1 MTNRNQNKSSD
12 DYYPGY
18 RHPKILIGYVV
29 WSYHRFTLSL
39 RDVSEQLLMRGIIV
53 SHETIR
59 EWSLVFG
66 QSYANKIKRRAPRRG
81 DKWHMDEMCLVMKG
95 KKHWLW
101 RAVDQEGYELD
112 ILLQSRKNKEA
123 AMRFFRKLL
132 KGLLYVPRVI
142 ITDKL
147 ASYGAAKREIL
158 PGVEH
163 RQHKGLNNRAENSH
177 QPTRQQEKQMR
188 KFKSPK
194 QAQRFLP
201 VHGQIRNLFGA
212 HRYKMAAND
221 QRAHLIAAWSQ
232 WQEIVMQERCA

>member
-1 MTNRNQNKSSD
+1 M
-12 DYYPGY
+12 
-18 RHPKILIGYVV
+18 
-29 WSYHRFTLSL
+29 
-39 RDVSEQLLMRGIIV
+39 
-53 SHETIR
+53 IR
-59 EWSLVFG
+59 EWNLTFG
-66 QSYANKIKRRAPRRG
+66 QTYANEIKRRAQRRG

-123 AMRFFRKLL
+123 ALRFFRKLL
-132 KGLLYVPRVI
+132 KGLLYAPRVI

-147 ASYGAAKREIL
+147 PSYGAAKKEIL

-212 HRYKMAAND
+212 HRYKMEANN
-221 QRAHLIAAWSQ
+221 QRNHLISSWNQ
-232 WQEIVMQERCA
+232 WQEIVMQAKCA

>member
-1 MTNRNQNKSSD
+1 VGNDKAAGRRSWVK
-12 DYYPGY
+12 Y
-18 RHPKILIGYVV
+18 R
-29 WSYHRFTLSL
+29 
-39 RDVSEQLLMRGIIV
+39 
-53 SHETIR
+53 
-59 EWSLVFG
+59 
-66 QSYANKIKRRAPRRG
+66 
-81 DKWHMDEMCLVMKG
+81 
-95 KKHWLW
+95 
-101 RAVDQEGYELD
+101 
-112 ILLQSRKNKEA
+112 RK
-123 AMRFFRKLL
+123 FL

-147 ASYGAAKREIL
+147 PSYGAAKKVIL

-201 VHGQIRNLFGA
+201 VHGQVRNLFGA

-221 QRAHLIAAWSQ
+221 QRAHLTASWNQ

>member
-1 MTNRNQNKSSD
+1 MANRNLDKASG
-12 DYYPGY
+12 DYYPVY
-18 RHPKILIGYVV
+18 RHPKVLIGYVV
-29 WSYHRFTLSL
+29 WSYHRFQLSL
-39 RDVSEQLLMRGIIV
+39 RDVSEQLMMRGIII
-53 SHETIR
+53 SYETIR
-59 EWSLVFG
+59 EWSLTFG
-66 QSYANKIKRRAPRRG
+66 QTYANEIKRRAPRRG

-95 KKHWLW
+95 KKYWLW

-123 AMRFFRKLL
+123 AKRFFKKLL

-147 ASYGAAKREIL
+147 PSYGAAKKEIL

-177 QPTRQQEKQMR
+177 QPTWQQEKQMR

-212 HRYKMAAND
+212 HRYKMTASE
-221 QRAHLIAAWSQ
+221 QRNHLIFAWDQ
-232 WQEIVMQERCA
+232 WQEIVIQAKCA

>member
-1 MTNRNQNKSSD
+1 MANRNLDKASG

-18 RHPKILIGYVV
+18 RHPKVLIGYVV
-29 WSYHRFTLSL
+29 WSYHRFQLSL
-39 RDVSEQLLMRGIIV
+39 RDVSEQLMMRGIVI
-53 SHETIR
+53 SYETIR
-59 EWSLVFG
+59 EWSLTFG
-66 QSYANKIKRRAPRRG
+66 QTYANEIKRRAPRRG

-95 KKHWLW
+95 KKYWLW

-123 AMRFFRKLL
+123 AKRFFKKLL

-147 ASYGAAKREIL
+147 PSYGAAKKEIL

-212 HRYKMAAND
+212 HRYKMTASE
-221 QRAHLIAAWSQ
+221 QRNHLIFASDQ
-232 WQEIVMQERCA
+232 WQETVIQAKCA

>member
-1 MTNRNQNKSSD
+1 MTNRNKNKAAG

-18 RHPKILIGYVV
+18 RHPKLLIGYVV

-39 RDVSEQLLMRGIIV
+39 RDVSEQLIMRMRGIAV
-53 SHETIR
+53 SYETIR
-59 EWSLVFG
+59 EWNLTFG
-66 QSYANKIKRRAPRRG
+66 QSDANEIKRRSPRRG
-81 DKWHMDEMCLVMKG
+81 DKWHMDEMCLVMNG
-95 KKHWLW
+95 KKYWLW

-123 AMRFFRKLL
+123 AKRFFVKLL

-163 RQHKGLNNRAENSH
+163 RQHKGLNNRGLRI
-177 QPTRQQEKQMR
+177 P
-188 KFKSPK
+188 
-194 QAQRFLP
+194 
-201 VHGQIRNLFGA
+201 INLLGSK
-212 HRYKMAAND
+212 RS
-221 QRAHLIAAWSQ
+221 R
-232 WQEIVMQERCA
+232 

>member
-1 MTNRNQNKSSD
+1 MVNRNKNKVAA
-12 DYYPGY
+12 DYYRGY

-39 RDVSEQLLMRGIIV
+39 RDVSEQLMMRGIIV

-59 EWSLVFG
+59 EWNLTFG
-66 QSYANKIKRRAPRRG
+66 QTYANEIKRRAPRRG

-101 RAVDQEGYELD
+101 RAVDQDGFELD

-123 AMRFFRKLL
+123 AKRFFRKLL

-147 ASYGAAKREIL
+147 PSYGAAKKEIL

-163 RQHKGLNNRAENSH
+163 RHHKGLNNRAENSH

-201 VHGQIRNLFGA
+201 VHGQVRNLFGA
-212 HRYKMAAND
+212 HRYRMEAND
-221 QRAHLIAAWSQ
+221 QRKHLIFAWDQ
-232 WQEIVMQERCA
+232 WQEIVTQAKCA

>member
-1 MTNRNQNKSSD
+1 MVNRNKNKAAG

-39 RDVSEQLLMRGIIV
+39 RDVSEQLMMRGIIV
-53 SHETIR
+53 SYETIR
-59 EWSLVFG
+59 EWNLTFG
-66 QSYANKIKRRAPRRG
+66 QTYANEIKRRAPRRG

-101 RAVDQEGYELD
+101 RAVDQDGFELD
-112 ILLQSRKNKEA
+112 ILLQSRKKKESA
-123 AMRFFRKLL
+123 KRFFVKLL
-132 KGLLYVPRVI
+132 RGLLYVPRVI

-163 RQHKGLNNRAENSH
+163 RQHKGLNNPAKTSH
-177 QPTRQQEKQMR
+177 QPTRHQEKQMR
-188 KFKSPK
+188 TFKSPK

-201 VHGQIRNLFGA
+201 VHGQVRNLFGA
-212 HRYKMAAND
+212 HRYKMGASD
-221 QRAHLIAAWSQ
+221 QRKHLIFALDQ
-232 WQEIVMQERCA
+232 WQEIVTQAKCA

>member
-1 MTNRNQNKSSD
+1 M
-12 DYYPGY
+12 
-18 RHPKILIGYVV
+18 
-29 WSYHRFTLSL
+29 LSL
-39 RDVSEQLLMRGIIV
+39 RDVSELLMMRGVVV

-59 EWSLVFG
+59 EWSLTFG
-66 QSYANKIKRRAPRRG
+66 QTYANEIKRRSPRRG

-101 RAVDQEGYELD
+101 RAVDQDGYELD
-112 ILLQSRKNKEA
+112 ILLQSRKNKKA
-123 AMRFFRKLL
+123 AKLFFRKLL

-147 ASYGAAKREIL
+147 PSYGAAKKEIL

-163 RQHKGLNNRAENSH
+163 RSHKRLNNRAENSH

-212 HRYKMAAND
+212 HRYKMSATD
-221 QRAHLIAAWSQ
+221 QRKHLIFAWDQ
-232 WQEIVMQERCA
+232 WQEIVSQAKCS

>member
-1 MTNRNQNKSSD
+1 M
-12 DYYPGY
+12 
-18 RHPKILIGYVV
+18 
-29 WSYHRFTLSL
+29 LSL
-39 RDVSEQLLMRGIIV
+39 RDISEQLMMRGIVV

-59 EWSLVFG
+59 EWNLTFG
-66 QSYANKIKRRAPRRG
+66 QTYANEIKRRAPRRG

-101 RAVDQEGYELD
+101 RAVDQDGLELD

-123 AMRFFRKLL
+123 AKRFFKKLL

-147 ASYGAAKREIL
+147 PSYGAANQEIV

-163 RQHKGLNNRAENSH
+163 RQRKGLNNRAENSH

-201 VHGQIRNLFGA
+201 VHRQVRNLFGA

-221 QRAHLIAAWSQ
+221 QRNHLIFAWEQ
-232 WQEIVMQERCA
+232 WQEIVTQAKCA

>member
-1 MTNRNQNKSSD
+1 MSQ
-12 DYYPGY
+12 
-18 RHPKILIGYVV
+18 
-29 WSYHRFTLSL
+29 
-39 RDVSEQLLMRGIIV
+39 RG
-53 SHETIR
+53 
-59 EWSLVFG
+59 
-66 QSYANKIKRRAPRRG
+66 RAPRRG

-95 KKHWLW
+95 KKYWLW

-123 AMRFFRKLL
+123 AKLFFKKLL

-147 ASYGAAKREIL
+147 PSYGAAKKEIL

-212 HRYKMAAND
+212 HRYKMTASE
-221 QRAHLIAAWSQ
+221 QRNHLIFAWDQ
-232 WQEIVMQERCA
+232 WQEIVIQAKCA

>member
-1 MTNRNQNKSSD
+1 MRNRTKKRNSVY
-12 DYYPGY
+12 YYPGY
-18 RHPKILIGYVV
+18 RHPKSLIGYVV
-29 WSYHRFTLSL
+29 WQYHRFMLSF
-39 RDVSEQLLMRGIIV
+39 RDVSELLMVRGIEV

-59 EWSLVFG
+59 EWSLTFG
-66 QSYANKIKRRAPRRG
+66 QTYAHEIKRRAPRRG

-112 ILLQSRKNKEA
+112 ILLQSRKDKGA
-123 AMRFFRKLL
+123 AKRFFKKLL
-132 KGLLYVPRVI
+132 KELRYVPRVI

-147 ASYGAAKREIL
+147 PSYGAAKREIL

-177 QPTRQQEKQMR
+177 QATRQQEKQMR

-194 QAQRFLP
+194 QAQRFIS
-201 VHGQIRNLFGA
+201 VHGQVRNFFGF

-221 QRAHLIAAWSQ
+221 QRAHLINSWNQ
-232 WQEIVMQERCA
+232 WNEIVALTTCA

>member
-1 MTNRNQNKSSD
+1 MTKRNPNRNSK
-12 DYYPGY
+12 DYYLGY
-18 RHPKILIGYVV
+18 RHPKLLIGHVV
-29 WSYHRFTLSL
+29 WQYHRFLLSL
-39 RDVSEQLLMRGIIV
+39 RDVSELLLARGIEL

-59 EWSLVFG
+59 EWALKFG
-66 QSYANKIKRRAPRRG
+66 QPYANEIKRRSPRRG
-81 DKWHMDEMCLVMKG
+81 DKWYLDEMCLVMKG

-101 RAVDQEGYELD
+101 RAVDQNGYELD
-112 ILLQSRKNKEA
+112 ILLQSRKDKKA
-123 AMRFFRKLL
+123 AKRFFKKLL
-132 KGLLYVPRVI
+132 KGLQYIPRVI

-147 ASYGAAKREIL
+147 PSYGAAKKEIL

-201 VHGQIRNLFGA
+201 VCGQIRNLFGL
-212 HRYKMAAND
+212 HRYKMAANN
-221 QRAHLIAAWSQ
+221 QRLHFFSAWNQ
-232 WQEIVMQERCA
+232 WQGIITQTSCA

>member
-1 MTNRNQNKSSD
+1 M
-12 DYYPGY
+12 
-18 RHPKILIGYVV
+18 
-29 WSYHRFTLSL
+29 
-39 RDVSEQLLMRGIIV
+39 MRGLVI
-53 SHETIR
+53 SYETIR
-59 EWSLVFG
+59 EWGLTFG
-66 QSYANKIKRRAPRRG
+66 QTCANEIKRRAPRRG
-81 DKWHMDEMCLVMKG
+81 DKWHMDEMCLVIKG

-123 AMRFFRKLL
+123 AKRFFRKLL

-147 ASYGAAKREIL
+147 PSYGAAKKEIL
-158 PGVEH
+158 SGVEH

-194 QAQRFLP
+194 KAQRFLP

-212 HRYKMAAND
+212 HRYKMEAND
-221 QRAHLIAAWSQ
+221 QRKHLISSWNQ
-232 WQEIVMQERCA
+232 WQEIVMQARCV

>member
-1 MTNRNQNKSSD
+1 M
-12 DYYPGY
+12 
-18 RHPKILIGYVV
+18 
-29 WSYHRFTLSL
+29 
-39 RDVSEQLLMRGIIV
+39 
-53 SHETIR
+53 
-59 EWSLVFG
+59 
-66 QSYANKIKRRAPRRG
+66 
-81 DKWHMDEMCLVMKG
+81 
-95 KKHWLW
+95 
-101 RAVDQEGYELD
+101 
-112 ILLQSRKNKEA
+112 LQSRKNKEA
-123 AMRFFRKLL
+123 AKRFFNKLL

-147 ASYGAAKREIL
+147 PSYGAAKKEIL

-212 HRYKMAAND
+212 HRYKMPASD
-221 QRAHLIAAWSQ
+221 QRKHLIFAWEQ
-232 WQEIVMQERCA
+232 WQDIVRQAKCA

>member
-1 MTNRNQNKSSD
+1 MSNRNLAKAAG

-18 RHPKILIGYVV
+18 RHPKLLIGYVV
-29 WSYHRFTLSL
+29 WSYHRFMLSL
-39 RDVSEQLLMRGIIV
+39 RDVSEQLLMRGIAI
-53 SHETIR
+53 SYETIR
-59 EWSLVFG
+59 GWNLTFG
-66 QSYANKIKRRAPRRG
+66 QTYANEIKRRAPCRG

-112 ILLQSRKNKEA
+112 ILLQSRKSKEA
-123 AMRFFRKLL
+123 ALRFFRKLL
-132 KGLLYVPRVI
+132 KGLLYAPRVI

-147 ASYGAAKREIL
+147 PSYGAAKKAIL

-201 VHGQIRNLFGA
+201 VHGQIRNLFGD
-212 HRYKMAAND
+212 HRYKMEANN
-221 QRAHLIAAWSQ
+221 QRKHLISSWNQ
-232 WQEIVMQERCA
+232 WQEIVMQTKCA